1 MNSHKNIYLVKGKK
15 HILNN
20 TGGNVN
26 ILEAWDKMIKFPSK
40 TLAICVLQQI
50 ALLFCQIGLSHGI
63 YVK

>member
-1 MNSHKNIYLVKGKK
+1 MNSHKKYLLGQRKK
-15 HILNN
+15 DVLNN

-26 ILEAWDKMIKFPSK
+26 ILEAWDKMIK

-50 ALLFCQIGLSHGI
+50 ALMFCQIGLSHGI